1 MQNSES
7 WFLSL
12 IAGRTLVIFVILLV
26 GFRLTGKRQVGGM
39 NIFDLVLVLALGN
52 AVQNAMTNG
61 SGDLWVGVV
70 SAGTL
75 FLIDRAL
82 GIVFTRRP
90 LLEGRLAG
98 SPVVIAQN
106 GHLERG
112 NMRREG
118 ITEDEV
124 LTVIRSSG
132 LAGLSD
138 VKLAVLEDDGSLSV
152 VSSGKAKIDESGL
165 P

>member
-1 MQNSES
+1 MTNSEA

-12 IAGRTLVIFVILLV
+12 IAGRTLVVLVVLLA
-26 GFRLTGKRQVGGM
+26 GIRLTGKRQVGGM
-39 NIFDLVLVLALGN
+39 NIFDLVLVLALAN

-61 SGDLWVGVV
+61 SGDLWAGIV

-75 FLIDRAL
+75 FLADRVL
-82 GIVFTRRP
+82 GILFTRRP
-90 LLEGRLAG
+90 LLEGKLVG
-98 SPVVIAQN
+98 SPIVIAQN

-124 LTVIRSSG
+124 LTAIRSFG

-138 VKLAVLEDDGSLSV
+138 VKLAVLEEDGSLSV
-152 VSSGKAKIDESGL
+152 VSTQAKGAG
-165 P
+165 